1 MAPCATTRR
10 APNKQHKEA
19 SMSMEFL
26 SSLKSSEKRLL
37 IEKKPHEG
45 DRSEDISGCSTPRA
59 KRYRLPETLS
69 CPPPPKKK
77 RMAPA
82 KCSLRTSPIT
92 FFSPPDIE
100 LFFLFAF
107 RDIST

>member
-1 MAPCATTRR
+1 MAPCAIRRR
-10 APNKQHKEA
+10 AQNKQHKEA
-19 SMSMEFL
+19 SSMEFL
-26 SSLKSSEKRLL
+26 SSLKSFEKPLL
-37 IEKKPHEG
+37 IEKKPNEE
-45 DRSEDISGCSTPRA
+45 DRSEDETGCSTPKA

-77 RMAPA
+77 RVAA
-82 KCSLRTSPIT
+82 KCSPRSSPIA